1 MSDRPYETVI
11 TARCAVRAKAD
22 SPEEAAKKFRKVSE
36 RLRAFMKMVCEEEGV
51 EILQHDRPRRTGP

>member
-11 TARCAVRAKAD
+11 TTRCAVRAKAG
-22 SPEEAAKKFRKVSE
+22 SPEEAATKFKKVSD

-51 EILQHDRPRRTGP
+51 EIVQHDRPRRDGP